1 MEEVGN
7 ALVGGETGEVGGVFM
22 GDDGGSEMFVGSKTK
37 STIPF
42 SAERYICWFFV
53 AEA

>member
-1 MEEVGN
+1 MGNEV
-7 ALVGGETGEVGGVFM
+7 VGGETGEVGGVFA
-22 GDDGGSEMFVGSKTK
+22 GDGGSEALAESKIK

-53 AEA
+53 EEA

>member
-1 MEEVGN
+1 MEEMGN
-7 ALVGGETGEVGGVFM
+7 ALVGGETGEVGGVFI
-22 GDDGGSEMFVGSKTK
+22 GDGGGEMLVGSKTK

-42 SAERYICWFFV
+42 RAERYICWFFV